1 MARRLFYFFSVTA
14 LATVLACS
22 VFWPSAFWA
31 LVVIVPLI
39 SLGFYDLLQKT
50 HTLKRNF
57 PVIGH
62 GRYLMEMLR
71 PEIQQYFVES
81 NVDGAPYSRE
91 LRSVIYQR
99 AKGDVQTIPFGT
111 QRDVYRVGHEWL
123 AHSLAPRPV
132 AVQASRVKIGGLT
145 CTQPYEASHLN
156 VSAMSYGSL
165 GKNAILALNQ
175 GARLGGF
182 FHNTG
187 EGGVSPYHLAPG
199 GDLVWQIG
207 TGYFG
212 CRNSVGGFDPER
224 FRAQSVHPH
233 IKMIEIKISQGAKP
247 AHGGILP
254 GRKVNTEIA
263 AIRGVP
269 VGQDVDSPAA
279 HSAFSTPI
287 ELLEFVS
294 LLRNLSNGKP
304 IGFKICVGQREQF
317 LAVCKA
323 MLETDILPDFITVD
337 GAEGGTGAAPVEFS
351 NSVGEPLREG
361 LLFVHNALV
370 GTGLRDKIRVIAAGK
385 VATGFHL
392 LRLMA
397 LGADL
402 CNAARAMM
410 FALGCIQARRC
421 NTNECPVSIA
431 TTDPLLDSGLDVEGK
446 ARRVARYH
454 HDTLHAFREL
464 IAAAGLDLPNEIR
477 PHHIQHRV
485 AHNQVQSY
493 AEIYEY
499 LKPRALI
506 DGPVPES
513 FQNAWNLA
521 SAKRF

>member
-1 MARRLFYFFSVTA
+1 MARRMFYAISV
-14 LATVLACS
+14 L
-22 VFWPSAFWA
+22 A
-31 LVVIVPLI
+31 LVVVFGGGWFWPPIFWMLVVVLPLI
-39 SLGFYDLLQKT
+39 ALGVYDLLQKT

-81 NVDGAPYSRE
+81 NVDGTPYSRE

-99 AKGDVQTIPFGT
+99 AKGDMQTIPFGT
-111 QRDVYRVGHEWL
+111 QRDVYRVGYEWL
-123 AHSLAPRPV
+123 SHSLAPRPV
-132 AVQASRVKIGGLT
+132 AAQETRVRIGGAA

-156 VSAMSYGSL
+156 ISGMSYGSL

-175 GARLGGF
+175 GAQRGGF

-187 EGGVSPYHLAPG
+187 EGGVTPYHLTFG

-212 CRNSVGGFDPER
+212 CRNSVGRFDAER
-224 FRAQSVHPH
+224 FREQSAHPN
-233 IKMIEIKISQGAKP
+233 IKMVEIKISQGAKP

-254 GRKVNTEIA
+254 GRKVTAEIA

-269 VGQDVDSPAA
+269 VGRDVESPAA

-294 LLRNLSNGKP
+294 HLRELSSGKP
-304 IGFKICVGQREQF
+304 IGFKLCVGQPWQF
-317 LAVCKA
+317 LGICKA
-323 MLETDILPDFITVD
+323 MLEMGILPDFITVD

-370 GTGLRDKIRVIAAGK
+370 GTGLRDSIRVVAAGK

-421 NTNECPVSIA
+421 NTNECPVGIA
-431 TTDPLLDSGLDVEGK
+431 TTDPLLNSGLDVEDK

-454 HDTLHAFREL
+454 HDTLRAFLEL
-464 IAAAGLDLPNEIR
+464 IAAAGLDSPSELR
-477 PHHIQHRV
+477 PHHVYRRV
-485 AHNQVQSY
+485 AHNQVKSY

-499 LKPRALI
+499 LEPHALI
-506 DGPVPES
+506 DGPVPAS
-513 FQNAWNLA
+513 FQSAWIRA
-521 SAKRF
+521 SVKHF